1 MSHCRHHLR
10 MLPIKPNNSRF
21 PSPCGHDLFL
31 IRVPISHNA
40 AVWPFSDL
48 RHARQFSPL
57 CNCTS
62 HDVEVSFIGGFSTFQ
77 LQISNFMITKAIC
90 IYCEC
95 NEARSLYIRS
105 TILFNQN
112 LPSGLPIPHIPYK
125 YVSMLILVP
134 FLLP

>member
-1 MSHCRHHLR
+1 MTSAKCSDFFTPTLSLILFLSSAFRGPPPSPPPMSHCRHHLR
-10 MLPIKPNNSRF
+10 MLPIKLNNSRF

-31 IRVPISHNA
+31 IRIPISHNA

-62 HDVEVSFIGGFSTFQ
+62 HDVEVSFIGGVSTFQ

-95 NEARSLYIRS
+95 NEARSL
-105 TILFNQN
+105 
-112 LPSGLPIPHIPYK
+112 
-125 YVSMLILVP
+125 
-134 FLLP
+134 